1 MKKKS
6 LRNSL
11 LLLLTA
17 VIWGSAFVAQ
27 STGMEHVDAF
37 TFNASRSF
45 IAVLVL
51 LPYLLIMS
59 RIRRKLGFQ
68 PVDAKGKTI
77 SARDYRRNSVLGGI
91 LCGIL
96 LCAATNFQQFGIIY
110 TTVGKAGFITA
121 LYVVLVPILG
131 LFLRRKTTLLI
142 WISVGLSVIGLYLL
156 CMTGSI
162 SLQLGDSLVLI
173 CALIFSFHIMTIDY
187 FTVKA
192 DGVLISCIQF
202 LVSGIIS
209 AILMLIFEEPSW
221 SAILSAGGSILYT
234 GVLSSGVA
242 YTLQIVGQRDVNP
255 TVASLILCLE
265 SVVSA
270 LAGWIILGERLN
282 SRELSGCL
290 LMFSAII
297 LAQLPMPKKTLR

>member
-27 STGMEHVDAF
+27 STGMEHVGAF